1 MSTTILPAWSRL
13 HEDGWL
19 AAHFAGIEARSQEAL
34 RVRNK
39 LVGSGGSL
47 WDWAQGHRWYGL
59 HRLEDGS
66 WVYRDWAPNATRLA
80 LNGDFSNWQ
89 VQDAFTATRLNE
101 HGDWDLQI
109 PAGAIQPGQH
119 YRVSMEWSGGG
130 GERLPAWGTAMHQD
144 PETLVFSA
152 IVVEQRPYAWKNAAP
167 RPAPFIRIYEAHAGM
182 ALEEARVSTW
192 AEFRDQMLPRI
203 KAAGYDTV
211 QLMAVME
218 HPYYG
223 SFGYHVGSFF
233 APSSRF
239 GSADDLKS
247 LVDAAHGLGLRVIMD
262 LVHSHAVK
270 NEVEGLSRYDGT
282 AWQFFHGGPRGEHS
296 AWDSRCF
303 DYGKQEVQH
312 FLLSNLRYWL
322 EDYRFD
328 GFRFDG
334 VTSMLYLDHG
344 LGTLFS
350 SYADY
355 FTDNVDTQA
364 VTYLTLAHHL
374 IREGAPDAITVAED
388 VSGMPGLGAPLE
400 DGGIGFTYRLCMGM
414 PDCWFKLVKD
424 TRDED
429 WSMNWLWHE
438 LRNHRGDERAI
449 SYVESHDQALVGGK
463 SFIFECI
470 DADMYT
476 GMHLGSQNL
485 RVERGIALH
494 KMARLATL
502 GAAGHGYLN
511 FMGNEFGHPEW
522 IDFPREGNGWSCEKA
537 RRQWSLRDDPSLRF
551 KGLADFDQALM
562 NIVSRDWAHPPHLLK
577 ADDGDKVLAF
587 LRGDLFFVFN
597 FHPHLHYS
605 NYGFEAGPG
614 AWQQLLSTDDPRFNG
629 FNDPATAPAMTKT
642 QWLQLDLPPRT
653 ASVWKLVGIGR

>member
-1 MSTTILPAWSRL
+1 MKTGPFPAWSRL

-19 AAHFAGIEARSQEAL
+19 AAHFPAIDARRRETL
-34 RVRNK
+34 RVK
-39 LVGSGGSL
+39 DQLAGAHGSL
-47 WDWAQGHRWYGL
+47 WEWATGHHWYGL
-59 HRLEDGS
+59 HRQQDGS

-80 LNGDFSNWQ
+80 LVGDFSRWE
-89 VQDAFTATRLNE
+89 VGDAFTARRVND
-101 HGDWDLQI
+101 HGDWELVM
-109 PAGAIQPGQH
+109 PADAMKAGQH
-119 YRVSMEWSGGG
+119 YRVRMWWPEGCGD
-130 GERLPAWGTAMHQD
+130 RLPAWGTAMHQD
-144 PETLVFSA
+144 PQTLLFTA
-152 IVVEQRPYAWKNAAP
+152 RVVEQRPYQWQHEP
-167 RPAPFIRIYEAHAGM
+167 PPPAPFTRIYEAHTGM
-182 ALEEARVSTW
+182 ALEEPRVGTW
-192 AEFRDQMLPRI
+192 KEFQDQMLPRI

-239 GSADDLKS
+239 GTAEDLKS
-247 LVDAAHGLGLRVIMD
+247 LVDTAHGMGLRVIMD

-282 AWQFFHGGPRGEHS
+282 AWQYFHDGARGEHS

-303 DYGKQEVQH
+303 NYGKREVLH

-322 EDYRFD
+322 EDFRFD

-350 SYADY
+350 SYDDY
-355 FTDNVDTQA
+355 FSGNVDTDA
-364 VTYLTLAHHL
+364 VTYLSLAHHL
-374 IREGAPDAITVAED
+374 MREGAPNAITVAED
-388 VSGMPGLGAPLE
+388 VSGMPGLGALLE

-476 GMHLGSQNL
+476 DMHVGSQNL
-485 RVERGIALH
+485 RVERGVALH

-522 IDFPREGNGWSCEKA
+522 IDFPREGNGWSCAKA
-537 RRQWSLRDDPSLRF
+537 RRQWSLRDDERLRF
-551 KGLADFDQALM
+551 KPLADFDRALM
-562 NIVSRDWAHPPHLLK
+562 NLVTKDWAHPPHLLK

-587 LRGDLFFVFN
+587 VRGDLFFVFN
-597 FHPHLHYS
+597 FHPFQHYAD
-605 NYGFEAGPG
+605 YGFETGPG
-614 AWQQLLSTDDPRFNG
+614 AWEQILSTDDPAYGG
-629 FNDPATAPAMTKT
+629 FTGPAVEPAMTRS
-642 QWLQLDLPPRT
+642 QWLQLHLPPRT
-653 ASVWKLVGIGR
+653 ASVWRLSGIGK

>member
-1 MSTTILPAWSRL
+1 MKAGPLPAWSRL

-19 AAHFAGIEARSQEAL
+19 ASNFSAIDARRRHTLTVKDQLAGA
-34 RVRNK
+34 N
-39 LVGSGGSL
+39 GSL
-47 WDWAQGHRWYGL
+47 WDWALGHRWYGL
-59 HRLEDGS
+59 HRLSDGS
-66 WVYRDWAPNATRLA
+66 WIYRDWAPHATRLA
-80 LNGDFSNWQ
+80 LVGDFSHWEPQPGFEARRIN
-89 VQDAFTATRLNE
+89 D
-101 HGDWDLQI
+101 HGDWEVAM
-109 PAGAIQPGQH
+109 PSGALEVGQH
-119 YRVSMEWSGGG
+119 YRVRLWWPDGGG
-130 GERLPAWGTAMHQD
+130 DRLPAWGTAMHQD
-144 PETLVFSA
+144 AKTLLFTA
-152 IVVEQRPYAWKNAAP
+152 KVVEQSPYPWQHETP
-167 RPAPFIRIYEAHAGM
+167 LPSPFTRIYEAHTGM
-182 ALEEARVSTW
+182 ALEEPRVGTW
-192 AEFRDQMLPRI
+192 VEFRDQMLPRI

-239 GSADDLKS
+239 GSAEDLQS
-247 LVDAAHGLGLRVIMD
+247 LVDTAHGLGLRVIMD

-270 NEVEGLSRYDGT
+270 NEVEGLSRYDGSS
-282 AWQFFHGGPRGEHS
+282 WQYFHEGARGEHG

-303 DYGKQEVQH
+303 NYGKREVLH

-322 EDYRFD
+322 EDFRFD

-350 SYADY
+350 CYDDY
-355 FTDNVDTQA
+355 FNGNVDTDA

-374 IREGAPDAITVAED
+374 IQEGAPNAITVAED
-388 VSGMPGLGAPLE
+388 VSGMPGLGARLD

-424 TRDED
+424 MRDED

-438 LRNHRGDERAI
+438 LRNHRGDERAV

-476 GMHLGSQNL
+476 DMHVGSQNL
-485 RVERGIALH
+485 RVERGLALH

-522 IDFPREGNGWSCEKA
+522 IDFPREGNGWSCAKA
-537 RRQWSLRDDPSLRF
+537 RRQWSLRDNPALRF
-551 KGLADFDQALM
+551 KALGDFDSALM
-562 NIVSRDWAHPPHLLK
+562 HLVSRDWAHPPHLLK

-597 FHPHLHYS
+597 FHPFQHYHS
-605 NYGFEAGPG
+605 YGFETGPG
-614 AWQQLLSTDDPRFNG
+614 SWQQMLSTDDLAYGG
-629 FNDPATAPAMTKT
+629 FSAPAEAPAVTKSP
-642 QWLQLDLPPRT
+642 WLQLDLPPRT
-653 ASVWKLVGIGR
+653 ASVWRLTGISR